1 MKQRIV
7 YVIVFVF
14 FTHLIQGQ
22 IIQGVVYDKT
32 TKEPIYNANVY
43 MEGTSYYTIT
53 DDKGKFRLNVPRKI
67 NTPLI
72 ISHVLY
78 EKQIIGN
85 IQQIPSEIY
94 MQERDNLIENVV
106 IDAKRSGFSNEQKLK
121 AFRQI
126 FLGNSSGGKSCK
138 IENEGDIRLIH
149 DSENKRLIASS
160 EVPLKIK
167 NDYLGYEILFEL
179 THFEANYSSSKSL
192 ASSDLQSSIYL
203 GTSSFLDML
212 PTDVKIQARRKM
224 VYEGSRNQFFKDVV
238 KEQMEQS
245 DFKLYKNLKQ
255 RKAEEYFV
263 IEEDPFNSSLIHII
277 LIPEMITHE
286 TDDGGAMKLDV
297 VYKGNTSGVS
307 FFTDVITS
315 DIYGNIDQIDK
326 VLFSGDLAKRRVGDM
341 LPLDYESN
349 E

>member
-1 MKQRIV
+1 M
-7 YVIVFVF
+7 F
-14 FTHLIQGQ
+14 FFAHLIQGQ

-32 TKEPIYNANVY
+32 TKEPIYNANIY

-53 DDKGKFRLNVPRKI
+53 DDNGKFRLNVPRKI

-94 MQERDNLIENVV
+94 MQERDNVIENVV

-149 DSENKRLIASS
+149 DSENKRLIVSS

-192 ASSDLQSSIYL
+192 ASSNLQSSLYW
-203 GTSSFLDML
+203 GTSSFLDL
-212 PTDVKIQARRKM
+212 FPVDTKIQARRKV
-224 VYEGSRNQFFKDVV
+224 VYEGSRNQLFKDIVNG
-238 KEQMEQS
+238 QMEQS
-245 DFKLYKNLKQ
+245 NFKLYKNNIQK
-255 RKAEEYFV
+255 KAEEYFIV
-263 IEEDPFNSSLIHII
+263 EEDSFNSSLINIM
-277 LIPEMITHE
+277 LNPEMIKHE
-286 TDDGGAMKLDV
+286 ADDKGGIKLDI
-297 VYKGNTSGVS
+297 VYRGNTSSVS
-307 FFTDVITS
+307 LLTDIITS
-315 DIYGNIDQIDK
+315 DIYGNIDQIEK
-326 VLFSGDLAKRRVGDM
+326 VLFSGHLATKRVGDM
-341 LPLDYESN
+341 LPLDYEP
-349 E
+349 